1 VNHYLL
7 RFIESGRDA
16 QRGKQPRDLIAQL
29 PNAEIES
36 LPGRLYVSSRDDLF
50 DLISSLHGLSSF
62 SPCIPC
68 AVEELETALSQLELP
83 PAQSFRVSVKRF
95 GDHDFSS
102 LEVARKLARLVQDAR
117 SLRVD
122 LHHPDVTI
130 GVEIRDRRAWLY
142 HRVIPG
148 IDRRGPPIP
157 MVAPDDAGKPRFV
170 ADQMLGRLAAW
181 LRMLGFDTTY
191 VWDIADSELVRRANA
206 EGRIVLTRDRP
217 LSRNQAVRVWF
228 VEARA
233 VEKQVREVVLRLGK
247 IPRTQLFQRCAL
259 CNSPLHPIDKEVA
272 RARVPAS
279 AFSHYDRFA
288 ECRSCDKI
296 YWAGGHYRRVT
307 EVLADLLA

>member
-1 VNHYLL
+1 LAVNHYLL

-29 PNAEIES
+29 GSADVES

-50 DLISSLHGLSSF
+50 DLISSLHGVTSF

-68 AVEELETALSQLELP
+68 SVDEIEGALSQLELP
-83 PAQSFRVSVKRF
+83 PAQTFRVSVKRF
-95 GDHDFSS
+95 GNHDFSS
-102 LEVARKLARLVQDAR
+102 LELARKLAHLVQHDR

-130 GVEIRDRRAWLY
+130 GVEIRDRRAWLF
-142 HRVIPG
+142 HRVVPG
-148 IDRRGPPIP
+148 IDRRGITLPEGP
-157 MVAPDDAGKPRFV
+157 PRFV

-233 VEKQVREVVLRLGK
+233 VEEQVREVVLRLGAP
-247 IPRTQLFQRCAL
+247 IARTQLFQRCAL
-259 CNSPLHPIDKEVA
+259 CNSPLQPVDKEAV
-272 RARVPAS
+272 RERVPAS
-279 AFSHYDRFA
+279 AFAHYERFA
-288 ECRSCDKI
+288 ECRACDKI

-307 EVLADLLA
+307 EVLADLLTS